1 MANIFKK
8 LFSKRKSLRQR
19 VEELEKKVEE
29 LSKKPIQEE
38 ETDSVPFSQI
48 VDEWLN
54 GKEGEDE

>member
-8 LFSKRKSLRQR
+8 LFSLRQR

-29 LSKKPIQEE
+29 LSKKPTQEE

>member
-8 LFSKRKSLRQR
+8 LFGGRKSLCRR

-29 LSKKPIQEE
+29 LSKKPTQEE

>member
-8 LFSKRKSLRQR
+8 LFGKRKSLRQR

-29 LSKKPIQEE
+29 LSKKPTQE

-48 VDEWLN
+48 IDEWLN